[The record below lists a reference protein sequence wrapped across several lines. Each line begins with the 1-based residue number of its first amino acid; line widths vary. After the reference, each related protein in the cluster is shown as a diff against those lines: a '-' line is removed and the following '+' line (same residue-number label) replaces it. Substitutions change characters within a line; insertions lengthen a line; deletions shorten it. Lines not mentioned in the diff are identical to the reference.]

1 MENTNLSLT
10 WPAFRNTLA
19 QPGNVI
25 PIDSR
30 PRVLHAAFVRQLA
43 EANRAVR
50 QLRKLGCRVLSQ
62 KVVADGAEILVD
74 RNPHRTLIGCPSVH
88 VTCGRPA

>member
-1 MENTNLSLT
+1 MENTNLGLT
-10 WPAFRNTLA
+10 WPAFRNTA
-19 QPGNVI
+19 QQPGNVI

-62 KVVADGAEILVD
+62 HVSADGSEIVID
-74 RNPHRTLIGCPSVH
+74 YNPHRALIACPSVH
-88 VTCGRPA
+88 VTCRGVA